1 MKALPLV
8 FLTMLIAAPIQAQEA
23 VSPPDLPPGEDRIES
38 VSQGRLAPF
47 TGMLLDT
54 DTAIRWTNRMIW
66 WRETFQL
73 RLREHTQILDALRSS
88 HTRELTLMQE
98 SYGRE
103 VTGLR
108 EDLRASTERYEQE
121 LARYRDPPFYE
132 QWGFAFGMGAL
143 AMGIVVGVIGGLL
156 IGL

>member
-1 MKALPLV
+1 MRAV
-8 FLTMLIAAPIQAQEA
+8 FLVLGLCLVAAPTLAQEA

-38 VSQGRLAPF
+38 VSQGRPAPF
-47 TGMLLDT
+47 TGMVLDT
-54 DTAIRWTNRMIW
+54 DTAIRWTNRLIW

-73 RLREHTQILDALRSS
+73 RLREHSQIMEALRAS
-88 HTRELTLMQE
+88 HARELELVQQ
-98 SYGRE
+98 SYTRE

-108 EDLRASTERYEQE
+108 EDLRVSTERYEQE

-143 AMGIVVGVIGGLL
+143 AMGLVVGLVGGL
-156 IGL
+156 IVGL